1 MLLYSVNFKNRQR
14 NIAFLFLFVL
24 PVIFCSCLKSANYYL
39 SGGLGE
45 FNKEQ
50 DTLITLLS
58 TTKAPDVRFAVTSVI
73 AKNLKLKKQS
83 KRLIVFL
90 TSLVEENPDD
100 VYNDYWLLMT
110 ANEYMEMNMPQTAA
124 YYFERIVNSQDD
136 LIIKGQSA
144 KLISLNSLIK
154 ITNSPKRL
162 TEYYSKLITDFYE
175 STNPAYA
182 YFMLAQSYEKLGEW
196 SLAIQTYSKFLS
208 LNQFDIIIPGIPD
221 SYSYARKIVDYN
233 SSSKNW
239 AVETLD
245 ELVQNLTGAIRSQD
259 YKTLERYRSKVNFF
273 AMSWKQ
279 ELSEAHPQPDFDI
292 RNFMRGSYIQ
302 ISKELDPLST
312 PYEAYLRTHGW
323 NQYVRTWYL
332 YFKKVNFPA
341 DPSIH
346 GRWEWAGIYYG
357 EKL

>member
-1 MLLYSVNFKNRQR
+1 MNFKKIRPT
-14 NIAFLFLFVL
+14 ITFLFCFVL
-24 PVIFCSCLKSANYYL
+24 LLIFCTCKKSRNNYF

-45 FNKEQ
+45 LTEEQEALIAFLKETS
-50 DTLITLLS
+50 DN
-58 TTKAPDVRFAVTSVI
+58 DVRFGVTYSI

-90 TSLVEENPDD
+90 TSLAEENPDD

-110 ANEYMEMNMPQTAA
+110 ANEYMEMDMPEMAS
-124 YYFERIVNSQDD
+124 YYFERIVNSKND

-154 ITNSPKRL
+154 ITNSPRRL

-196 SLAIQTYSKFLS
+196 NLAIQTYSKFLS

-239 AVETLD
+239 TVETLD
-245 ELVQNLTGAIRSQD
+245 ELVKILTRAIRSQD
-259 YKTLERYRSKVNFF
+259 YRTLERYRSKVNFF

-292 RNFMRGSYIQ
+292 HNFMRGSYIQ
-302 ISKELDPLST
+302 ISQELDPLST